1 MNCKKCKNNKPNV
14 WGLVGAII
22 LLAALIACLVLARR
36 VYILTGQME
45 ALTNAEQEP
54 VVIATAEAE
63 PEAVIDTTD
72 TVEIE
77 VEVEPV
83 EHQAATVGRLSF
95 MYTAEDVELI
105 GRTIWG
111 EAGGI
116 ASTAE
121 RAAVAWCILNRAD
134 LWHQSIEEVVTAPA
148 QFQGYRPE
156 GDCPQEHLDLAAE
169 VLARWE
175 AEHQG
180 ADDVGRVLPREY
192 LFFLGD
198 GRHNH
203 FTKEWQGTDTWGWTL
218 PDPYI

>member
-1 MNCKKCKNNKPNV
+1 MNCKKCKNNKLNAFD
-14 WGLVGAII
+14 VGGMIV
-22 LLAALIACLVLARR
+22 LLASLIGCLVLACK

-54 VVIATAEAE
+54 AAITTEE
-63 PEAVIDTTD
+63 SDPETLIDTID
-72 TVEIE
+72 TEEIE
-77 VEVEPV
+77 VVVEPV
-83 EHQAATVGRLSF
+83 EHQAPPPSRLSF

-116 ASTAE
+116 ESTAE

-192 LFFLGD
+192 LFFIGD

-203 FTKEWQGTDTWGWTL
+203 FTTEWQGTDTWGWTL
-218 PDPYI
+218 PDPYV